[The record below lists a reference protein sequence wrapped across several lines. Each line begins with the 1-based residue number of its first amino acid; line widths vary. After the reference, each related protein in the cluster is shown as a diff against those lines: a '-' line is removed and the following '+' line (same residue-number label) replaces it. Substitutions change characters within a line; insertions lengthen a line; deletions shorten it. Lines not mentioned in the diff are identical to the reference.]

1 MTKEEFIQRVGEAEG
16 KYYELANRLYMLL
29 PDMGKDTFC
38 ALWVF
43 DQASSLH
50 IFSELK
56 KYEAI
61 YREAREQM
69 PIIFL
74 DALKP
79 FHATKQA
86 RACQEALEK
95 AAAGIKAAYGLLK

>member
-1 MTKEEFIQRVGEAEG
+1 MTKEEFKQRVGEADGE
-16 KYYELANRLYMLL
+16 YFEAANKLYMLL
-29 PDMGKDTFC
+29 PDMDKYTFC

-43 DQASSLH
+43 DTVSSLSV
-50 IFSELK
+50 FAELK
-56 KYEAI
+56 KFAAI
-61 YREAREQM
+61 YKEAREKM

-86 RACQEALEK
+86 RDCQEKLEK
-95 AAAGIKAAYGLLK
+95 VAAGIKAAEKLLA

>member
-1 MTKEEFIQRVGEAEG
+1 MTKQEFVQRVGEVYGETFDA
-16 KYYELANRLYMLL
+16 ANRLYMLL
-29 PDMGKDTFC
+29 PNMDKDVFC
-38 ALWVF
+38 VLWVF

-56 KYEAI
+56 KCDAI
-61 YREAREQM
+61 YREAREKM

-79 FHATKQA
+79 FHETKQA
-86 RACQEALEK
+86 RACQEELK
-95 AAAGIKAAYGLLK
+95 KVAAGIKAASGLLK